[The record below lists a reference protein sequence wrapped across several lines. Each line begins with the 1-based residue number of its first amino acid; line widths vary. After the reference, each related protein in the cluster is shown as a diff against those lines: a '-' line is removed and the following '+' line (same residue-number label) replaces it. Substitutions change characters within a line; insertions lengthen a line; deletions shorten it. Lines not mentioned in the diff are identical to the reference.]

1 MAGEIR
7 RVVGGFYGAEGES
20 GGDHRGV
27 MGGEE
32 ESGTDICGVEKESGG
47 KLCGLWGGKG
57 VNRVSTRQEEHLGVE
72 GGVGGKSQGLWVV
85 ASIGQNRGPA
95 GGIGGPNEVK
105 MTPGVSEQ
113 RTGGYRGL

>member
-1 MAGEIR
+1 MGENRGELGLYWEERGSRSGEGVAGEIR

-47 KLCGLWGGKG
+47 KLCGLCGGKG
-57 VNRVSTRQEEHLGVE
+57 
-72 GGVGGKSQGLWVV
+72 
-85 ASIGQNRGPA
+85 
-95 GGIGGPNEVK
+95 
-105 MTPGVSEQ
+105 
-113 RTGGYRGL
+113 

>member
-1 MAGEIR
+1 MWA
-7 RVVGGFYGAEGES
+7 V
-20 GGDHRGV
+20 
-27 MGGEE
+27 
-32 ESGTDICGVEKESGG
+32 
-47 KLCGLWGGKG
+47 WGKG